1 MIAALIFVVS
11 LAAFGQFGFTYLR
24 AVLISV
30 ASQTL
35 SAEVREAAGVAGR
48 ALCGDDFA
56 KLMNLHA
63 MCPQFTGEASGLK
76 KVAAYYRAIQMVS
89 RLGGKNLSA
98 YSQWAQQELATCAQ
112 YAAVVLSQRMAMN
125 QAAAAQL
132 RSY

>member
-11 LAAFGQFGFTYLR
+11 LAAFGQFGLIYLR

-30 ASQTL
+30 ASQSL
-35 SAEVREAAGVAGR
+35 STEVQEAAGVAGR
-48 ALCGDDFA
+48 ALRAGDFA

-63 MCPQFTGEASGLK
+63 ICPQFAGETSGLK
-76 KVAAYYRAIQMVS
+76 KVAAYYRAIEMFS
-89 RLGGKNLSA
+89 RVGGKNLASF
-98 YSQWAQQELATCAQ
+98 SQWAQQELATCAR
-112 YAAVVLSQRMAMN
+112 YAAVVLDQRMATN